1 MTLPLNTPVHGI
13 DLDPQTRCAH
23 WHSPLDVIA
32 IKMACCGTYYACKS
46 CHDALAGHG
55 LETWPR
61 EQWEEPAILCGVCR
75 HELTITQ
82 YLRCDSTCPHCAAAF
97 NPGCRSH
104 YHFYFGA

>member
-1 MTLPLNTPVHGI
+1 MNSPLNTPVHGI

-61 EQWEEPAILCGVCR
+61 SNGGSRP
-75 HELTITQ
+75 
-82 YLRCDSTCPHCAAAF
+82 SSAASA
-97 NPGCRSH
+97 GTS
-104 YHFYFGA
+104 